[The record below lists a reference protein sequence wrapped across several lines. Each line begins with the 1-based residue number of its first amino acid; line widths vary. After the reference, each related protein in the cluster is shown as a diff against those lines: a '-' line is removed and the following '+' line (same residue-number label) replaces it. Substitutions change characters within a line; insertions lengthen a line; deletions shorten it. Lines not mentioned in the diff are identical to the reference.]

1 MIEAGYLEIILSVV
15 FYTDTP
21 SNGEMGEQRRLV
33 EKVLL
38 SYSSQDERTK
48 FLAAGILR

>member
-1 MIEAGYLEIILSVV
+1 MIILSVV

-21 SNGEMGEQRRLV
+21 RNGEMGEQRRLV
-33 EKVLL
+33 EVVLL
-38 SYSSQDERTK
+38 SYISQDERTQDERTK